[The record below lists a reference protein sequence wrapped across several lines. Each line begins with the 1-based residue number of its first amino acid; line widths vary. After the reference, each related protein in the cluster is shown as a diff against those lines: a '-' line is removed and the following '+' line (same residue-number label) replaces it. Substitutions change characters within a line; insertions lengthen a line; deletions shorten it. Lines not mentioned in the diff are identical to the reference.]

1 MNVLEIKNLR
11 KRFDSNEV
19 LRGLN
24 LSVPKHCIFGF
35 IGKNGTGKTT
45 TIKAVLGLL
54 KPDSGEQDLKNPV
67 PCF

>member
-35 IGKNGTGKTT
+35 IGKNGCSGTNNVV
-45 TIKAVLGLL
+45 IVVL
-54 KPDSGEQDLKNPV
+54 V
-67 PCF
+67 V